1 MSACVF
7 DLWVVKSLGGKFSPI
22 WAVFAGFGRW
32 NRKKPRGGEGGKV
45 NF

>member
-7 DLWVVKSLGGKFSPI
+7 GLWVVNFPQ
-22 WAVFAGFGRW
+22 FGRFLRVFGCW